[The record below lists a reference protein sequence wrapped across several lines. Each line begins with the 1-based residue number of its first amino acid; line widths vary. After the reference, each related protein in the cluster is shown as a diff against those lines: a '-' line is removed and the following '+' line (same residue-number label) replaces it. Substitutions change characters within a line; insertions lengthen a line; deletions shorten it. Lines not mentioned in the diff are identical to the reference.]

1 MVAQLGLSDT
11 LRFTGQV
18 DVTQHFPRIH
28 VNVLTS
34 VSESQPLSVLEAG
47 AAGIPTV
54 ATNVGACREM
64 LLGRRDEHP
73 ALGAGGIVTDVASPE
88 QTAAAIGE
96 LLRDRDRRERLGVV
110 MQQRIKRYYDLPV
123 VDEAYARMYRRYTQ
137 APSQQVA

>member
-1 MVAQLGLSDT
+1 
-11 LRFTGQV
+11 
-18 DVTQHFPRIH
+18 
-28 VNVLTS
+28 
-34 VSESQPLSVLEAG
+34 
-47 AAGIPTV
+47 
-54 ATNVGACREM
+54 M

-96 LLRDRDRRERLGVV
+96 LLRDRDRRERLGLV